1 MNSHEMPLASTT
13 SRIQYSGEPMVIAA
27 AANSPYATF
36 VDRLTMATYTIGYT
50 AVRTTSPNTM
60 LTPANKA
67 LYIVIRV
74 VNLSGLRD

>member
-1 MNSHEMPLASTT
+1 
-13 SRIQYSGEPMVIAA
+13 MVIAA
-27 AANSPYATF
+27 AANRPYATF
-36 VDRLTMATYTIGYT
+36 VDRLTMATCTIGYT